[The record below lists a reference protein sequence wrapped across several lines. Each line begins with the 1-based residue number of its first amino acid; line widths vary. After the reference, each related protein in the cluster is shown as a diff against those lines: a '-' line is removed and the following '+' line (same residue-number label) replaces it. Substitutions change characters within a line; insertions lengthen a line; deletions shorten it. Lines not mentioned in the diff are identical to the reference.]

1 MTSFAWYATVGAVL
15 VALGFSAMFLTADRF
30 RRLVALNVAAGGTL
44 VILLAVAGRADPPD
58 PVPHALALTGIVITV
73 AFTGL
78 GVVLAR
84 RLDDADRA
92 DHPAGAGPSA
102 AASGPEGDD
111 DDAASPDGRPPT

>member
-1 MTSFAWYATVGAVL
+1 MTSLTWYSIVGAVL
-15 VALGFSAMFLTADRF
+15 VALGLCSMFLTADRF

-92 DHPAGAGPSA
+92 A
-102 AASGPEGDD
+102 DD
-111 DDAASPDGRPPT
+111 DEPRPDGRWPT

>member
-1 MTSFAWYATVGAVL
+1 MTSFAWYSIVGAVL
-15 VALGFSAMFLTADRF
+15 VALGFSSMFLTADRF

-92 DHPAGAGPSA
+92 
-102 AASGPEGDD
+102 EQDD
-111 DDAASPDGRPPT
+111 DEASPDGRWPT